1 MALIATIQNLVI
13 LFGHLSVVEM
23 AVVQLLY
30 QRIDLDAT
38 IVYTLKFLAVAR
50 KLELRLLLVTG
61 SLLLARGEVDVLW
74 LVDAF
79 SYGTFEF

>member
-1 MALIATIQNLVI
+1 MALIATIQNLVV
-13 LFGHLSVVEM
+13 LFSHLSVVKM

-30 QRIDLDAT
+30 QGINLDAT
-38 IVYTLKFLAVAR
+38 VVYTLKFLAVAR

-61 SLLLARGEVDVLW
+61 SLLLAGGEVDIFW
-74 LVDAF
+74 LIDAF